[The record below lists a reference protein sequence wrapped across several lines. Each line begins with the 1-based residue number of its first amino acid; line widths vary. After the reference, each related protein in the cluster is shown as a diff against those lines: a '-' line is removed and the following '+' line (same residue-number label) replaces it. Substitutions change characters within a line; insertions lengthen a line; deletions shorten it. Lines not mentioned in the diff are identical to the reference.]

1 VSVIH
6 RERKRGK
13 TYEVRQ
19 AGASIRL
26 YTNGAFHS
34 QWNPRHVF
42 SGAVWDLLSLP
53 TLFTATPPEKIL
65 MLGVGGGAGINQLGF
80 LFPEAQVKG
89 IEIDPVHLK
98 LAKRFFSAN
107 RPRVSYVLTDAV
119 TYIHDASQDYDIII
133 DDLYLDAAGDPEHPA
148 TRESEWT
155 PTLIDRLNPSLALIK
170 NHLDLPQA
178 NAWLRIWQS
187 TLKRHFA
194 SGIRFRCEG
203 YSNVIT
209 ALYTHDIK
217 SSSGLTST
225 LHDHLKRY
233 PLTPQ
238 GRQNLRRIQIQ
249 RLAL

>member
-1 VSVIH
+1 MSVIH

-80 LFPEAQVKG
+80 LFPEARVKG

-98 LAKRFFSAN
+98 LAKRFFSTT
-107 RPRVSYVLTDAV
+107 RSRVSYVLTDAV
-119 TYIHDASQDYDIII
+119 TYLDHASHDFDVII
-133 DDLYLDAAGDPEHPA
+133 DDLYLDAAGDPKHPA
-148 TRESEWT
+148 THESNWT
-155 PTLIDRLNPSLALIK
+155 PTLINRVNPTLALIK
-170 NHLDLPQA
+170 NHLDLSQA
-178 NAWLRIWQS
+178 NAWSKTWRS

-194 SGIRFRCEG
+194 SAIQFRCEG
-203 YSNVIT
+203 YSNVIS
-209 ALYTHDIK
+209 ALYTHEM
-217 SSSGLTST
+217 GLPSRLISA
-225 LHDHLKRY
+225 LHDRLKRY

-238 GRQNLRRIQIQ
+238 ARQNLKRIQIQ
-249 RLAL
+249 RLVF